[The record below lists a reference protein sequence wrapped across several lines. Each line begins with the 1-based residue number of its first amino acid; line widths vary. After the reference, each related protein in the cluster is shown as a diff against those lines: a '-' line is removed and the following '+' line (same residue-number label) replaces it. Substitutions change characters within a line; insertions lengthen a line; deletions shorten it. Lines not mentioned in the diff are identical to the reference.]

1 MTWFWNVFGAIM
13 GVFAAFGVIAVVVII
28 VIHSMFPNQKEID
41 HEAKRKLSN
50 TPEPEQKND
59 A

>member
-1 MTWFWNVFGAIM
+1 M